1 MNLIL
6 PVNADAGVIKFVTGG
21 NSGTLSIV
29 GLVTTETVAIQVPR
43 VESPDE
49 ANDAHWTP
57 LMQND
62 AAVVLRAGHNAENT
76 PCNLLVRLVK
86 DAGVAGNA
94 YGVQWS

>member
-6 PVNADAGVIKFVTGG
+6 PINADAAVKSFVTGG

-29 GLVTTETVAIQVPR
+29 GLVTTETVAVQIPR
-43 VESPDE
+43 VASPDE
-49 ANDAHWTP
+49 TNDAHWTP

-76 PCNLLVRLVK
+76 PCSLLVRLVK

-94 YGVQWS
+94 FGVNWS